1 MLLYNF
7 LGINNKL
14 LVSKLL
20 YLNTDYKNFS
30 DRLSSA
36 YVRSINNIFSG
47 NLRISISDVREFI
60 GCIIY
65 CYPSDYTPEFGITIF
80 NRYGGKQLVAGKDIT
95 IEHVDGSSYNDGYL
109 ILSGLSEYSHVI
121 VLGSYNFELEIIS
134 Q

>member
-20 YLNTDYKNFS
+20 YLNTDYKTFS
-30 DRLSSA
+30 DLLSSA
-36 YVRSINNIFSG
+36 YVKSINNIYSYNVKVTPSG
-47 NLRISISDVREFI
+47 VNEFI

-65 CYPSDYTPEFGITIF
+65 CYPVDYTPEFGITIF

-109 ILSGLSEYSHVI
+109 ILSGFYTYSHVI
-121 VLGSYNFELEIIS
+121 VLGSYNFELEMIS